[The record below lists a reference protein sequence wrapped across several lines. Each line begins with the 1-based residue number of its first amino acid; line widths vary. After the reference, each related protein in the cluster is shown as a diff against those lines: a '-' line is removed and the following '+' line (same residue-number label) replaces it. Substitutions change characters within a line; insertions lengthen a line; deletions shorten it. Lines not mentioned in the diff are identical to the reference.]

1 MNGEASE
8 SDTGFAGRTVG
19 GKGRRERMAEFSE
32 LGAGQDEKRRRKSRK
47 GETRREEILTAAMR
61 RFAEDGYQSA
71 AIGDIAQDVGLSLP
85 GLLHHFPTKVDL
97 LLAIL
102 ERRDL
107 ESAGIIDH
115 RSDLPTLLA
124 GLVEVFRRNA
134 EIPEVVRAFA
144 ILNAESLTR
153 DHPAK
158 AWFLERATQ
167 LRKSIAMTFG
177 RAVADGTVDGNIDG
191 SAMAAELIAV
201 MDGLQMLWLRDPDRF
216 DMVAGLEGYVR
227 RLLAD
232 LDLDD

>member
-1 MNGEASE
+1 MKGEASE
-8 SDTGFAGRTVG
+8 SDTAFAGRTVG

-61 RFAEDGYQSA
+61 RF
-71 AIGDIAQDVGLSLP
+71 
-85 GLLHHFPTKVDL
+85 LLHHFPTKVDL

-167 LRKSIAMTFG
+167 LRKSIAMTFD

-227 RLLAD
+227 RLMAD